1 MIIPY
6 PVELKEIHKLPVTTM
21 LVCLNIFLFVMY
33 FSGHESTIYS
43 SPLLQADGLAM
54 TGRMYQQ
61 YLQEPANE
69 QPQRPEWVQEIR
81 KDDRGQLGVLGAYAL
96 RDNQFISLAKAFN
109 FSGDSVRIAEWK
121 ENVEK
126 YQAEYQKSILTKFGL
141 SAQSKGPLAWLTY
154 QFSHSNWMHLLSN
167 AIYLLF
173 IGAAVEMVAG
183 SGALLAV
190 YVLGGIGGGLAYTF
204 ADPYSITPV
213 IGASA
218 CVSALLAFYCV
229 VETRKRVRYF
239 YFVFPR
245 PNMFGPIFLPTLLI
259 VPLFLVADFASLW
272 GSPVGLGGGI
282 AYSAHIGGSI
292 LGILIGILYRIRSRY
307 HSKAIS
313 LN

>member
-21 LVCLNIFLFVMY
+21 LVCLNIFLFVIY
-33 FSGHESTIYS
+33 FSGHDSAIYS

-61 YLQEPANE
+61 YIQDSGNE
-69 QPQRPEWVQEIR
+69 RERPEWVREIR
-81 KDDRGQLGVLGAYAL
+81 NEDRGQLGVLGAYAL

-109 FSGDSVRIAEWK
+109 FAGDSVRIAEWK

-141 SAQSKGPLAWLTY
+141 SAQSKGPIAWLTY
-154 QFSHSNWMHLLSN
+154 QFSHSNWMHLFSN
-167 AIYLLF
+167 VIYLLF

-183 SGALLAV
+183 SAALLAV
-190 YVLGGIGGGLAYTF
+190 YVLGGIGGGIAYTF

-229 VETRKRVRYF
+229 VEMRKRVRYF

-245 PNMFGPIFLPTLLI
+245 PNMFGPIYLPTLLI

-272 GSPVGLGGGI
+272 SSPVGLGGGI
-282 AYSAHIGGSI
+282 AYSAHIGGSLI
-292 LGILIGILYRIRSRY
+292 GILIGILYRIRSHY
-307 HSKAIS
+307 HSNAIS

>member
-21 LVCLNIFLFVMY
+21 LVCLNIFLFVIY
-33 FSGHESTIYS
+33 FSGHDSAIYS

-61 YLQEPANE
+61 YIQDSGNE
-69 QPQRPEWVQEIR
+69 RERPEWVREIR
-81 KDDRGQLGVLGAYAL
+81 NEDRGQLGVLGAYAL

-109 FSGDSVRIAEWK
+109 FVGDSVRIAEWK

-141 SAQSKGPLAWLTY
+141 SAQSKGPIAWLTY
-154 QFSHSNWMHLLSN
+154 QFSHSNWMHLFSN
-167 AIYLLF
+167 VIYLLF

-183 SGALLAV
+183 SAALLAV
-190 YVLGGIGGGLAYTF
+190 YVLGGIGGGIAYTF

-229 VETRKRVRYF
+229 VEMRKRVRYF

-245 PNMFGPIFLPTLLI
+245 PNMFGPIYLPTLLI

-272 GSPVGLGGGI
+272 SSPVGLGGGI
-282 AYSAHIGGSI
+282 AYSAHIGGSLI
-292 LGILIGILYRIRSRY
+292 GILIGILYRIRSHY
-307 HSKAIS
+307 HSNAIS

>member
-21 LVCLNIFLFVMY
+21 LVCLNIFLFVIY
-33 FSGHESTIYS
+33 FSGHDSAIYS

-61 YLQEPANE
+61 YIQDSGNE
-69 QPQRPEWVQEIR
+69 RERPEWVREIR
-81 KDDRGQLGVLGAYAL
+81 NEDRGQLGVLGAYAL

-109 FSGDSVRIAEWK
+109 FVGDSVRIAEWK

-154 QFSHSNWMHLLSN
+154 QFSHSNWMHLFSN
-167 AIYLLF
+167 VIYLLF

-183 SGALLAV
+183 SAALLAV
-190 YVLGGIGGGLAYTF
+190 YVLGGIGGGIAYTF

-229 VETRKRVRYF
+229 VEMRKRVRYF

-245 PNMFGPIFLPTLLI
+245 PNMFGPIYLPTLLI

-272 GSPVGLGGGI
+272 SSPVGLGGGI
-282 AYSAHIGGSI
+282 AYSAHIGGSLI
-292 LGILIGILYRIRSRY
+292 GILIGILYRIRSHY
-307 HSKAIS
+307 HSNAIS

>member
-21 LVCLNIFLFVMY
+21 LVCLNIFLFVIY
-33 FSGHESTIYS
+33 FSGHDSAIYS

-61 YLQEPANE
+61 YIQDSGNE
-69 QPQRPEWVQEIR
+69 RERPEWVREIR
-81 KDDRGQLGVLGAYAL
+81 NEDRGQLGVLGAYAL

-109 FSGDSVRIAEWK
+109 FVGDSVRIAEWK

-141 SAQSKGPLAWLTY
+141 SAQSKGPIAWLTY
-154 QFSHSNWMHLLSN
+154 QFSHSNWMHLFSN
-167 AIYLLF
+167 VIYLLF

-183 SGALLAV
+183 SAALLAV
-190 YVLGGIGGGLAYTF
+190 YVLGGIGGGIAYTF

-229 VETRKRVRYF
+229 VEKRKRVRYF

-245 PNMFGPIFLPTLLI
+245 PNMFGPIYLPTLLI

-272 GSPVGLGGGI
+272 SSPVGLGGGI
-282 AYSAHIGGSI
+282 AYSAHIGGSLI
-292 LGILIGILYRIRSRY
+292 GILIGILYRIRSHY
-307 HSKAIS
+307 HSNAIS

>member
-21 LVCLNIFLFVMY
+21 LVCLNIFLFVIY
-33 FSGHESTIYS
+33 FSGHDSAIYS

-61 YLQEPANE
+61 YIQDSGNE
-69 QPQRPEWVQEIR
+69 RERPEWVREIR
-81 KDDRGQLGVLGAYAL
+81 NEDRGQLGVLGAYAL

-109 FSGDSVRIAEWK
+109 FVGDSVRIAEWK

-154 QFSHSNWMHLLSN
+154 QFSHSNWMHLFSN
-167 AIYLLF
+167 VIYLLF

-183 SGALLAV
+183 SAALLAV
-190 YVLGGIGGGLAYTF
+190 YVLGGIGGGIAYTF

-229 VETRKRVRYF
+229 VEMRKRVRYF

-245 PNMFGPIFLPTLLI
+245 PNMFGPIYLPTLLI
-259 VPLFLVADFASLW
+259 VPLFLAADFASLW
-272 GSPVGLGGGI
+272 SSPVGLGGGI
-282 AYSAHIGGSI
+282 AYSAHIGGSLI
-292 LGILIGILYRIRSRY
+292 GILIGILYRIRSHY
-307 HSKAIS
+307 HSNAIS